1 MSTAKCKK
9 KIKKF
14 FHVPLPNL
22 ISNSQRNKSNNC
34 LGYFKD
40 DTQQEALH
48 KKKASQKGGFHSSQ
62 GSSIIPR
69 TPEDVFLV
77 GYQHRAFRLYLS
89 RV

>member
-48 KKKASQKGGFHSSQ
+48 KKKPPKREASIHHRGHPSFHEL
-62 GSSIIPR
+62 PKM
-69 TPEDVFLV
+69 F
-77 GYQHRAFRLYLS
+77 F
-89 RV
+89 